1 MNNAGPDLIAFLETR
16 RCQGSCKH
24 THTHKHKHTHR
35 SHKCCGVLVGWS
47 PAKSLPTP
55 QRKADVQLVSTGAQ
69 HSPLLLWHCCLLV
82 LPVSSSENT
91 PNHPSI
97 FLCAFP
103 IREGG
108 TRVLL
113 FLPLSSSLCST
124 PSFSSFFFH
133 FSFLLLAVQVTRHK
147 VHFKPVK
154 STARAS
160 NRQHKHQYTPP
171 HGHKRERK
179 KHTHT
184 KAQDDGE
191 SITESKE

>member
-97 FLCAFP
+97 FLYAFP
-103 IREGG
+103 IREGDRG
-108 TRVLL
+108 VCACCVVHV
-113 FLPLSSSLCST
+113 FCCSV
-124 PSFSSFFFH
+124 FFY
-133 FSFLLLAVQVTRHK
+133 SFLLFFGLGGLRRSAMLCSRRVSAALGVSWLAVVASRK
-147 VHFKPVK
+147 DPV
-154 STARAS
+154 
-160 NRQHKHQYTPP
+160 
-171 HGHKRERK
+171 
-179 KHTHT
+179 
-184 KAQDDGE
+184 AQAE
-191 SITESKE
+191 SFVCTGSGITT